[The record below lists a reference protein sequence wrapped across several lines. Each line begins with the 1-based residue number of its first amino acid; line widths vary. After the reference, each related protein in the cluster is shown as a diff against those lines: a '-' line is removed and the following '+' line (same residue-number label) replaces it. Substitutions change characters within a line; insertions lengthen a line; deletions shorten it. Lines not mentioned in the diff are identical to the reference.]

1 MSTDGGG
8 FFSRWSRRKA
18 ENAAPTVNPP
28 AVADA
33 PAVAG
38 GSPTVVVDARP
49 PAGRDAAAVP
59 AERSTPA
66 AAPAAPA
73 PTLDDVVQLTH
84 ESDFS
89 PYVGRAVAP
98 EVRNAAMKKLFADP
112 HFNVMDGLDI
122 YIDDYTKPSPL
133 PAELLKKM
141 VSAQFMNLVEPEP
154 EPEPTTAVGPAPA
167 PEAAQGPESHPA
179 ASAAS
184 AAEAPPPPADHP
196 APALPTPTATA
207 HDHLDLQLQPDH
219 APRPGGPGS
228 GT

>member
-1 MSTDGGG
+1 
-8 FFSRWSRRKA
+8 
-18 ENAAPTVNPP
+18 
-28 AVADA
+28 
-33 PAVAG
+33 
-38 GSPTVVVDARP
+38 
-49 PAGRDAAAVP
+49 
-59 AERSTPA
+59 
-66 AAPAAPA
+66 
-73 PTLDDVVQLTH
+73 VVQLTH